1 MAPTSS
7 HRAILSQRCH
17 ITMGRLRGSPAAK
30 HRGRATLYTRGRQ
43 HFGPRDRFS
52 WKTTFPQIDG
62 VGLRVVAVVGERG
75 GILDSAQ
82 CITQVNRPRLLR
94 LGAQTAML
102 LWLPGL
108 VVRWRVTQTSEC
120 GPRALPEHAA
130 LSWPLGM
137 AQTKE
142 EKHPVLTLRGPHS
155 GERNNLAFTVWP
167 ARGWS
172 PTYITFT

>member
-1 MAPTSS
+1 MGEWSCAPQKLPL
-7 HRAILSQRCH
+7 ILPLPAK
-17 ITMGRLRGSPAAK
+17 GRLVWGVWE
-30 HRGRATLYTRGRQ
+30 H
-43 HFGPRDRFS
+43 
-52 WKTTFPQIDG
+52 G

-108 VVRWRVTQTSEC
+108 VVLWRVTQTSEC